1 MSISIK
7 SNLGMNNS
15 KHESQTS
22 GKETMK
28 SVSLRKTKKNI
39 KTQKDKR
46 YEIDNKLTD
55 YCVTIQPVCS
65 DGIWRI
71 VFSISKATVTKA
83 LNNNNK

>member
-1 MSISIK
+1 
-7 SNLGMNNS
+7 MNNS

-65 DGIWRI
+65 DTKKQLNY
-71 VFSISKATVTKA
+71 SNASKCNSLLSTSAF
-83 LNNNNK
+83 

>member
-1 MSISIK
+1 
-7 SNLGMNNS
+7 MNNS

-65 DGIWRI
+65 DGFWRI

-83 LNNNNK
+83 SNNNKK